1 MPINEPNGAAAVQAD
16 AVDLGPLAWVL
27 DEVRKSLDVGN
38 KALRKFV
45 RDSDAAR
52 GTDLASVDASQL
64 RIARQQLHQAVGAL
78 EMVGL
83 EIPAQFL
90 RAMEQAVQRYIQRPE
105 QCTDSN
111 VGVVERAGF
120 ALVEYLE
127 LLLAGRQPSSVGLFP
142 QYRDVQSQNHA
153 DRIHPADLWSVE
165 WRWRSIDGVTL
176 GERELPARRELDQA
190 VLNLIQ
196 SGDVNSALRLHSAC
210 LAVAAQGG
218 DRHLA
223 VLWTVAAGCFEAM
236 GKGLVRLDVY
246 TKRMASRMLLQFA
259 SFIQGDRSSPERL
272 AKDLAFFCSQALPA
286 LPGEAPVLM
295 AVRRSLG
302 LEAYQPVDY
311 DVPVYGRYDPSLL
324 TQARKRIEAVK
335 EAWSAVSGGD
345 LTRLKNLGDQF
356 SLMGDSIARLVEG
369 GDRLAGVLRQMAEQT
384 VRSGAAPAA
393 PLALEV
399 ATAILYLEASLAERR
414 LEGAE
419 TAARIDTLAYRLEW
433 VGGGGESQPLESW
446 MEDLYR
452 SVNDRQT
459 MGTVVGELRTTLS
472 LAEKAMD
479 QFFRNPADRQSI
491 AEVPAYL
498 GQMRG
503 VLSVL
508 GLDQAVTAVARMRDT
523 VERAIQV
530 DIAGGDDTGDFERLG
545 NNLGALGFLIDML
558 NYQPAL
564 ARKLFV
570 FDADAGEL
578 KPVMGRSVQS
588 SGLDLEFA
596 GDAAPEPTSE
606 TAQQAPAA
614 SLDLD
619 FLVPEVATAIV
630 PAPVVESA
638 PEVDLS
644 GVFAVDQSVSVVASQ
659 GDGGALSARVDDVL
673 ESVPVAVTLPQPP
686 APVSSAV
693 DSGDEVDDE
702 LLQIFL
708 EEAGEVISGG
718 RDALAGLR
726 DLPSD
731 LEMQTTLR
739 RAFHT
744 LKGSSRMVG
753 LTEFGEAAWS
763 MEQVLNAWLAENKP
777 VTRELGTLCEQAFD
791 VFSEW
796 ADDIA
801 MARPTG
807 WTPMPVRVAADAM
820 RLSGQLLP
828 IHKAEAAE
836 AVAAPAFLV
845 GDTPGGDGYTEPEG
859 QELPAVARDYGADL
873 AVEPASS
880 LVIEVPPVDVTFVVE
895 EQVAAATEGASEM
908 IDVFGDVPA
917 VGETFEVP
925 ADSGDYVPGE
935 FVDVSESSSAPSS
948 VDQIEAMEMEWP
960 EGQLDGVAP
969 PALALTSE
977 QASPQVA
984 PTPVEA
990 VDSWDALAF
999 ADAATGDGLE
1009 PVEESVKVIG
1019 DLRVSIPLYNVFL
1032 NEADEWSR
1040 CLENALNEWALAP
1053 DVPIPE
1059 SAEAWA
1065 HSLAGSSGTVGFLSL
1080 SAVARATEHA
1090 IQRLRLQD
1098 RGTAQQGAVLRHAAE
1113 EIRRLLHQFAAGF
1126 LREAPAGL
1134 EDLLQALEPVDA
1146 DEAPTKDEFLLSPE
1160 DLAAESSGSSELA
1173 ELEVTPPQASLDD
1186 SVWQAPAALT
1196 FAAAAS
1202 VSTVYEAA
1210 ESDLDSTDTLDPDL
1224 FPVFEDE
1231 ALELLPQLGGA
1242 MRQWVERPEN
1252 LSARA
1257 QVLRVLHTLKGSS
1270 RLAGAMRLGELTHRL
1285 ESEIESLGSE
1295 PVNTAQIAPLM
1306 GRVDE
1311 IEAVFERLRQSSQDH
1326 GALPISAIAAPG
1338 APSVVESVLPASD
1351 ELAVLVEPIAVGEAP
1366 IPPSSP
1372 AAEPIQRGVVAQP
1385 AALILAGTR
1394 AGAQQ
1399 AVRVRAQVLDRLVNQ
1414 AGEVMISRSRVESE
1428 LSQLRA
1434 AMLDLTGNLDRL
1446 RQQLRDIELQAETQ
1460 MQSRLAQAKDSQL
1473 NFDPLEFDRFTR
1485 VQELTRMMAESV
1497 NDVATVQ
1504 RTIQKAVDATQ
1515 DDLVAQSRQTR
1526 ELQRDLLRTRMVEFE
1541 SISERLYRVVRQ
1553 AAKDTGKQV
1562 KLDIVGGS
1570 IEMDRGILDR
1580 MTAAFEHLL
1589 RNCVVH
1595 GIEHA
1600 DQRSRSGKEPIG
1612 VITIELNQAG
1622 NDVSVEFRDDGAGLD
1637 LVQIRRKAQEKG
1649 LLTGEISDSDAAN
1662 LIFSAGFSTA
1672 TEVTELAGRGIGM
1685 DVVRT
1690 EVQGLGGRIETQTN
1704 SGQGT
1709 SFKLIMPL
1717 TTAVTQVVMIRSGG
1731 LTFGVPANLVE
1742 IVLRLSAP
1750 ELESAYLHGS
1760 MAVGGEPVP
1769 FFWSGALL
1777 QSSGASADP
1786 VGRTTPTVVFRS
1798 ADQRVAVHVDE
1809 VLGNQEVVVKN
1820 LGPQLARIGGLT
1832 GMTMLAS
1839 GAVVLIYNPVALAAI
1854 YGAQAREW
1862 SVRARSEGAQ
1872 QSAATT
1878 SGAAVAR
1885 LEAIAPQIPLV
1896 LVVDDSITVRRVTQ
1910 RLLQREGYRVS
1921 MAADGLQALERL
1933 QEERPSVV
1941 LSDIE
1946 MPRMDGF
1953 DLVRNIRADERLRDL
1968 PVIMITSRI
1977 AEKHREH
1984 AKELGVDHYL
1994 GKPYAEDELLALIQ
2008 RYTAVAA
2015 TA

>member
-1 MPINEPNGAAAVQAD
+1 MPNSDPNGVTAMQTD

-27 DEVRKSLDVGN
+27 DEVRKSLDAAS

-45 RDSDAAR
+45 RDSDTAR
-52 GTDLASVDASQL
+52 GTDLASADAAQL

-83 EIPAQFL
+83 EIPAHFL
-90 RAMEQAVQRYIQRPE
+90 RAMEQAVQRYTQRPE
-105 QCTDSN
+105 QCIEAH
-111 VGVVERAGF
+111 VAVIERAGF

-127 LLLAGRQPSSVGLFP
+127 LLLAGRQPSSIGLFP
-142 QYRDVQSQNHA
+142 QYRDVQSQNRA
-153 DRIHPADLWSVE
+153 DRIHPADLWTSE
-165 WRWRSIDGVTL
+165 WRWRSIDGVPSIA
-176 GERELPARRELDQA
+176 GELPARRELDQA

-196 SGDVNSALRLHSAC
+196 SGDLESAQRLRSAC
-210 LAVAAQGG
+210 LAVAGQGK

-223 VLWTVAAGCFEAM
+223 VLWTVAAGFFDAL
-236 GKGLVRLDVY
+236 GNGLVRLDIY
-246 TKRMASRMLLQFA
+246 TKRMASRILLQFA
-259 SFIQGDRSSPERL
+259 SYIQGDRSSPERL
-272 AKDLAFFCSQALPA
+272 AKDLAFFCAQAAPSQA
-286 LPGEAPVLM
+286 EHAPVLV

-302 LEAYQPVDY
+302 LDVHQPVDY
-311 DVPVYGRYDPSLL
+311 DVAIYGRYDPSLL

-335 EAWSAVSGGD
+335 EAWSSVSGGD

-369 GDRLAGVLRQMAEQT
+369 GDRLAAVMRQLAEQT
-384 VRSGAAPAA
+384 VRSANAPAA
-393 PLALEV
+393 PLALEI

-419 TAARIDTLAYRLEW
+419 VAARVDSLAYRLEW

-472 LAEKAMD
+472 MAEKAMD

-491 AEVPAYL
+491 AEVPGYL

-523 VERAIQV
+523 VEKAIQV
-530 DIAGGDDTGDFERLG
+530 DIAGESDAGEFERLG

-578 KPVMGRSVQS
+578 KPVMGRSVQA
-588 SGLDLEFA
+588 GGVDLLFEGGEEQPADTA
-596 GDAAPEPTSE
+596 GVHAAPEPGPAFDFVVPDLGGPTEQVAVAGAGADAELPDSLSFDL
-606 TAQQAPAA
+606 TAEPSQPSQT
-614 SLDLD
+614 
-619 FLVPEVATAIV
+619 PEVA
-630 PAPVVESA
+630 P
-638 PEVDLS
+638 
-644 GVFAVDQSVSVVASQ
+644 
-659 GDGGALSARVDDVL
+659 
-673 ESVPVAVTLPQPP
+673 AVTATLGLSEAPP
-686 APVSSAV
+686 AGAAPDG
-693 DSGDEVDDE
+693 DSGAQVEDE
-702 LLQIFL
+702 LLEIFL
-708 EEAGEVISGG
+708 EEAAEVIAGG
-718 RDALAGLR
+718 RDAIMALH
-726 DLPSD
+726 DHPSD

-777 VTRELGTLCEQAFD
+777 VTRELSVLCGQALD
-791 VFSEW
+791 VFAEW
-796 ADDIA
+796 ADDIGSS
-801 MARPTG
+801 RPSG
-807 WTPMPVRVAADAM
+807 WTPAPVRIAADAM

-828 IHKAEAAE
+828 INKAVMAEEAQTPSFL
-836 AVAAPAFLV
+836 AVAAPAV
-845 GDTPGGDGYTEPEG
+845 EIVSEPMGSVPEPIAAVPQTSHPTTVDFPSEMEVAGEG
-859 QELPAVARDYGADL
+859 FPSADQALPLDDL
-873 AVEPASS
+873 SSGAVE
-880 LVIEVPPVDVTFVVE
+880 I
-895 EQVAAATEGASEM
+895 
-908 IDVFGDVPA
+908 IDVFGDDFDLPESPA
-917 VGETFEVP
+917 GASADGSRVAEATEAQTDAMSVIEVSLEPEPVLIMDSLEDVLEVP
-925 ADSGDYVPGE
+925 ALATEEGVA
-935 FVDVSESSSAPSS
+935 SSADAPSGVPLES
-948 VDQIEAMEMEWP
+948 VESCE
-960 EGQLDGVAP
+960 P
-969 PALALTSE
+969 PAFGTVDAGE
-977 QASPQVA
+977 EAAAS
-984 PTPVEA
+984 
-990 VDSWDALAF
+990 D
-999 ADAATGDGLE
+999 
-1009 PVEESVKVIG
+1009 EESVKIIG
-1019 DLRVSIPLYNVFL
+1019 DLRVSIPLYNVYL

-1053 DVPIPE
+1053 EAPVPE
-1059 SAEAWA
+1059 FAETWA
-1065 HSLAGSSGTVGFLSL
+1065 HSLAGSSGTVGFQSL
-1080 SAVARATEHA
+1080 AGLARAAEHA
-1090 IQRLRLQD
+1090 IQRLSHQE
-1098 RGTAQQGAVLRHAAE
+1098 RGTTQQGAVLLQAAE
-1113 EIRRLLHQFAAGF
+1113 DIRRLLHQFAAGF
-1126 LREAPAGL
+1126 LREASPGIEEA
-1134 EDLLQALEPVDA
+1134 LLALQPVVA
-1146 DEAPTKDEFLLSPE
+1146 DEVVADSQRFESPIESIWPTEDQRPELVMSADAVDEVIESQPENTLQPSSLAP
-1160 DLAAESSGSSELA
+1160 
-1173 ELEVTPPQASLDD
+1173 VTSAKFADD
-1186 SVWQAPAALT
+1186 STAI
-1196 FAAAAS
+1196 
-1202 VSTVYEAA
+1202 
-1210 ESDLDSTDTLDPDL
+1210 ESDLDSVDALDPDL

-1231 ALELLPQLGGA
+1231 ALELLPQLVGA

-1257 QVLRVLHTLKGSS
+1257 QVLRGLHTLKGSS
-1270 RLAGAMRLGELTHRL
+1270 RLAGAMRMGELTHRL
-1285 ESEIESLGSE
+1285 ESEIERLGSE
-1295 PVNTAQIAPLM
+1295 ELVSGQISPLM
-1306 GRVDE
+1306 ARVDE
-1311 IEAVFERLRQSSQDH
+1311 IEAVFERLRHVSQEAGEVPRSDAPRAPDPISVH
-1326 GALPISAIAAPG
+1326 PAAAPILATGAVDGSVEGTGVIAEPVPAPAAVVVERGNIALPAP
-1338 APSVVESVLPASD
+1338 
-1351 ELAVLVEPIAVGEAP
+1351 LV
-1366 IPPSSP
+1366 
-1372 AAEPIQRGVVAQP
+1372 
-1385 AALILAGTR
+1385 LAGTR
-1394 AGAQQ
+1394 SGAQQ

-1428 LSQLRA
+1428 LNQLRA

-1460 MQSRLAQAKDSQL
+1460 MQSRLAQAKDSQQ

-1580 MTAAFEHLL
+1580 MTGAFEHLL

-1595 GIEHA
+1595 GIEFS
-1600 DQRSRSGKEPIG
+1600 DQRSRLGKDPVG
-1612 VITIELNQAG
+1612 VITIALSQAG

-1637 LVQIRRKAQEKG
+1637 LDRIRRKALEKG

-1672 TEVTELAGRGIGM
+1672 TEVSELAGRGIGM

-1690 EVQGLGGRIETQTN
+1690 EVQGLGGRIETHTQT
-1704 SGQGT
+1704 GQGT
-1709 SFKLIMPL
+1709 SFKLVLPL
-1717 TTAVTQVVMIRSGG
+1717 TTAVTQVVMIRSGN

-1742 IVLRLSAP
+1742 IVRRLSAS
-1750 ELESAYLHGS
+1750 ELDSAYVHGTTPV
-1760 MAVGGEPVP
+1760 AGEAQP

-1777 QSSGASADP
+1777 QSSGASAEP
-1786 VGRTTPTVVFRS
+1786 VGRTTPVVVFRS

-1820 LGPQLARIGGLT
+1820 LGPQLVRIGGLT

-1854 YGAQAREW
+1854 HGAQAREW
-1862 SVRARSEGAQ
+1862 SLRVRGADTG
-1872 QSAATT
+1872 SAG
-1878 SGAAVAR
+1878 SVPAAVVAGPA
-1885 LEAIAPQIPLV
+1885 ESTVQQVPLV

-1910 RLLQREGYRVS
+1910 RLLQREGYRVTL
-1921 MAADGLQALERL
+1921 AADGLQALERL
-1933 QEERPSVV
+1933 QEERPAVV

-1953 DLVRNIRADERLRDL
+1953 DLVRNIRADQQLRDL

-1984 AKELGVDHYL
+1984 ARELGVDHYL
-1994 GKPYAEDELLALIQ
+1994 GKPYAEDELLMLIQ
-2008 RYTAVAA
+2008 RFTAVAA
-2015 TA
+2015 VN